1 MTTKQMTRIAMIA
14 AIYTALCFA
23 PGLSMIA
30 FGQIQVRIAEA
41 LTMLPLIYQPSIIG
55 VTLGCFLSN
64 LLGAMTGIN
73 PTGFL
78 DSIVGTLATLLAAY
92 FTWKL
97 RDRKVKGIPVLSIL
111 MPAIFN
117 FFFVGA
123 ELAYLFMPDSF
134 VTGLFINGFFVAI
147 GEIIACVIG
156 YLIVKG
162 LEHTDIFKE

>member
-30 FGQIQVRIAEA
+30 FGQVQVRIAEA

-78 DSIVGTLATLLAAY
+78 DSIIGTAATLLAAY

-97 RDRKVKGIPVLSIL
+97 RDRTIKGIPVLSIL
-111 MPAIFN
+111 MPVIFN

-123 ELAYLFMPDSF
+123 ELAYLFMPDNF
-134 VTGLFINGFFVAI
+134 VSGLFINGFFVAV